1 MKKVKNILFYSLFS
15 LFLILGVTTVE
26 AKSYTSYNTG
36 DKITVKVN
44 DNTNLDFYVM
54 EDKADKVKAIY
65 KGALGANIK
74 WPEQMTTSTCTFEGS
89 VVDLALKERTANW
102 SNVTN
107 ITLPTANDIVG
118 EFDYTSINALEELGQ
133 RTNPEGF
140 GMVHLD
146 NLTGI
151 PFYAL
156 NNEAGTK
163 IFTNSVINY
172 SDSSSTHCEI
182 YVYGYAITD
191 FPYFYLSVYQEGS
204 IRPIVTVSKDYVVG
218 GSYVSEEETLWNNF
232 VNEFKKNSVV
242 KYFEDAGNTINITST
257 DNTLKIEMSDG
268 TNNWTTNFTY
278 ANGILTYVP
287 SSSDEDKMIDSIWIG
302 NAMSALATIKGYD
315 QEKLSVWLESRNDFD
330 LIKDGVEFVEEEINI
345 NESGNGVNLSMTS
358 TVFSSF
364 KLDIKNGFKTF
375 KVENNSENNNEQ
387 NETIKNP
394 KTGLFTGIATVGTVG
409 LLSFGAY
416 LILKKKNV
424 FPNA

>member
-1 MKKVKNILFYSLFS
+1 
-15 LFLILGVTTVE
+15 
-26 AKSYTSYNTG
+26 
-36 DKITVKVN
+36 
-44 DNTNLDFYVM
+44 
-54 EDKADKVKAIY
+54 
-65 KGALGANIK
+65 
-74 WPEQMTTSTCTFEGS
+74 
-89 VVDLALKERTANW
+89 
-102 SNVTN
+102 
-107 ITLPTANDIVG
+107 
-118 EFDYTSINALEELGQ
+118 
-133 RTNPEGF
+133 
-140 GMVHLD
+140 
-146 NLTGI
+146 
-151 PFYAL
+151 
-156 NNEAGTK
+156 
-163 IFTNSVINY
+163 
-172 SDSSSTHCEI
+172 
-182 YVYGYAITD
+182 
-191 FPYFYLSVYQEGS
+191 
-204 IRPIVTVSKDYVVG
+204 
-218 GSYVSEEETLWNNF
+218 
-232 VNEFKKNSVV
+232 
-242 KYFEDAGNTINITST
+242 
-257 DNTLKIEMSDG
+257 MSDG

-315 QEKLSVWLESRNDFD
+315 QEKLSDWLESRNDFD

-364 KLDIKNGFKTF
+364 KLDIKNGLKTF